1 MEDDLESYWAEVRV
15 PWVAP
20 PPDPDELEE
29 KDVFWV
35 GLYSDPGLTVEAPA
49 YERERVIRSALETID
64 VRFPEHKTSPTTI
77 YGAGVWTSRR
87 KGRLVFKLT
96 FTVTSVVSIGMTVRA
111 QIIHQQ
117 GNF

>member
-35 GLYSDPGLTVEAPA
+35 GLYSDPELTVECSV
-49 YERERVIRSALETID
+49 YERERVIHSALETIA
-64 VRFPEHKTSPTTI
+64 VSFPAHDMRPTTI

-96 FTVTSVVSIGMTVRA
+96 FTAAATVSSGMTLRA
-111 QIIHQQ
+111 NISHQQ